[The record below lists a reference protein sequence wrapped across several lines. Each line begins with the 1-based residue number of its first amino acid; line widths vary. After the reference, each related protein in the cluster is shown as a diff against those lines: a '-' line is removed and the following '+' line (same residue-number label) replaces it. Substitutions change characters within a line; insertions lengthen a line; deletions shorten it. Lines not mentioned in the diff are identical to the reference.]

1 MRLVWLV
8 GKSLTRF
15 GSIGTCSGMVI
26 RCLIYG
32 LIGLGWSSSSVVQVK
47 SSSSVNIED
56 SLHVCSPTSL
66 YTVLQGC
73 VGMNQCDYGR
83 VGASISSLVSWLARQ
98 INIFSNV
105 PSARLFL
112 DKLRT
117 VVGLVLTQ
125 F

>member
-1 MRLVWLV
+1 MVRLVWLV

-15 GSIGTCSGMVI
+15 GSIGTCSGMDVG
-26 RCLIYG
+26 CLIYG
-32 LIGLGWSSSSVVQVK
+32 LVGLGWSSGSVVQVK

-56 SLHVCSPTSL
+56 SLHVCSSTSL

-73 VGMNQCDYGR
+73 VGMNQGDYGR
-83 VGASISSLVSWLARQ
+83 AGASIGSLISRLVRQ
-98 INIFSNV
+98 ISILSDV

-112 DKLRT
+112 SKGPLSDR
-117 VVGLVLTQ
+117 